1 MEANTFLEWVFK
13 DDQKN
18 AKIKEDE
25 DNIDIVNYLTLN
37 KKQKLIFKRVEL
49 YYYNILVSV

>member
-1 MEANTFLEWVFK
+1 MEWVIK